1 MNGVTVVTG
10 SSTSLPSGLA
20 KDLGIHVVP
29 IVLALNG
36 HSLLDGVDITPGP
49 ACWAWHFT
57 PIRPSRSSNTLE
69 EERPWTSHH

>member
-10 SSTSLPSGLA
+10 SSAGLA

-36 HSLLDGVDITPGP
+36 HSLLDGADITPGP

>member
-10 SSTSLPSGLA
+10 SSAGLA

-36 HSLLDGVDITPGP
+36 HSLLDGVDTTPGP
-49 ACWAWHFT
+49 ACWAWHFA
-57 PIRPSRSSNTLE
+57 PIRPRRSSKTLE

>member
-10 SSTSLPSGLA
+10 SSAGLA

-36 HSLLDGVDITPGP
+36 HSLLDGVEMTPVMGAHIGP
-49 ACWAWHFT
+49 GVLGLAFYADQAV
-57 PIRPSRSSNTLE
+57 
-69 EERPWTSHH
+69 